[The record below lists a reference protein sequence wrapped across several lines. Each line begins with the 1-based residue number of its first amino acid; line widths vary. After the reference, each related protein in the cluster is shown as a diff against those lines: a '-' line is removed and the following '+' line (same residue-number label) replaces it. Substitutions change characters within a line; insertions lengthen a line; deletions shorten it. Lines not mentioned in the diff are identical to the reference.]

1 MSPRHHKCW
10 EVLSPPSVEE
20 PPSVGDGG
28 YLAING
34 VWMGWAV
41 YKNSHGY
48 MANCIFSEGWQ
59 EREALALALDTI
71 LLATRCTPQPW
82 KLLIFFILK
91 IVKKCWA
98 VV

>member
-10 EVLSPPSVEE
+10 EALSPPSVEE

-34 VWMGWAV
+34 VWMGWPV

-48 MANCIFSEGWQ
+48 MANCIFFWGVT
-59 EREALALALDTI
+59 RKRLAVALDSI
-71 LLATRCTPQPW
+71 LLVTRCIP
-82 KLLIFFILK
+82 
-91 IVKKCWA
+91 
-98 VV
+98 

>member
-10 EVLSPPSVEE
+10 EALSPPSVKE

-41 YKNSHGY
+41 YKNSLGY
-48 MANCIFSEGWQ
+48 MANCIFFWGV
-59 EREALALALDTI
+59 
-71 LLATRCTPQPW
+71 TRKRSSSSGIRQS
-82 KLLIFFILK
+82 FISN
-91 IVKKCWA
+91 
-98 VV
+98 

>member
-10 EVLSPPSVEE
+10 EALSPPSVEE
-20 PPSVGDGG
+20 PPSVGDGS

-41 YKNSHGY
+41 YKNSLGY
-48 MANCIFSEGWQ
+48 MANCIFFWGWQ
-59 EREALALALDTI
+59 EREVLALALDTI
-71 LLATRCTPQPW
+71 LLATRCIPQPW

-91 IVKKCWA
+91 TIKKYWA
-98 VV
+98 VI